1 MIFMNALNDIILPA
15 FYSFI
20 ASIAFGIQ
28 FNIRFRHI
36 IAAAV
41 GGVISQVIFSAAE
54 LGGSSEALCYFLA
67 ACAISVYSEFLA
79 KRLHVP
85 VNMYLVVAIIPLVPG
100 KMIYQAMITLV
111 NGDTQGFA
119 EQCTATFAAAGA
131 IAMGV
136 FAVSSIVR
144 VFRVVVNKKG
154 I

>member
-1 MIFMNALNDIILPA
+1 MNVLHDIVLPA
-15 FYSFI
+15 LYSFI

-36 IAAAV
+36 IASAV

-67 ACAISVYSEFLA
+67 TCSIAVYSEFLA

-100 KMIYQAMITLV
+100 KLIYQAMISMI
-111 NGDTQGFA
+111 NGEMQSFA
-119 EQCTATFAAAGA
+119 AQCTAAFTAAGA
-131 IAMGV
+131 IAMGI

-144 VFRVVVNKKG
+144 VFRVVIKKTG

>member
-1 MIFMNALNDIILPA
+1 MKEIILNAL
-15 FYSFI
+15 YSFI
-20 ASIAFGIQ
+20 ASFAFGVQ

-36 IAAAV
+36 TAAAL
-41 GGVISQVIFSAAE
+41 GSIISQVIFSTAE
-54 LGGSSEALCYFLA
+54 MSGSSEILCYFLA

-100 KMIYQAMITLV
+100 RMIYQAMITLV

-119 EQCTATFAAAGA
+119 EMCAATFSAAGA

-136 FAVSSIVR
+136 FAVSSVVR
-144 VFRVVVNKKG
+144 VFRTITNK
-154 I
+154 ITY